1 MLNWTFKQAGWKS
14 GFYTRNEVVAV
25 DVKMKPFVSRT
36 VARVEW
42 TSLFSLGEIDTQPC
56 AVTGS
61 LFPRA
66 GGWSTVAA
74 RHSLDSDGIYG
85 HSAVQVC
92 RIGASGC
99 LKQHLLPLPAWIL
112 HRKFA
117 QKQLGALFFFF
128 FFWRRGIRFGLSHV
142 STYTSTA
149 SLLSQINGCPS
160 SRIRIRSWHNAEDY
174 GTERKA
180 IVLLTS
186 KTKPPPPSRS
196 PVLLTYFHGRSWR
209 SSRHGHFRVN
219 PSCIWKVPQLFLGLT
234 NWPHQPCRTLASS
247 LPIIVPHLRSTLL

>member
-1 MLNWTFKQAGWKS
+1 M
-14 GFYTRNEVVAV
+14 
-25 DVKMKPFVSRT
+25 
-36 VARVEW
+36 
-42 TSLFSLGEIDTQPC
+42 
-56 AVTGS
+56 TGRS
-61 LFPRA
+61 SFPLA

-74 RHSLDSDGIYG
+74 RHSLDSGGIYG
-85 HSAVQVC
+85 HSVVQVC

-117 QKQLGALFFFF
+117 QKQVGALFFFF
-128 FFWRRGIRFGLSHV
+128 WRKGIRFGLSHV

-160 SRIRIRSWHNAEDY
+160 SWIRIRSWHNAEDY

-186 KTKPPPPSRS
+186 QTKPRPPSRS
-196 PVLLTYFHGRSWR
+196 LVLLAYFHGRSWR
-209 SSRHGHFRVN
+209 SSHHGHFSVK
-219 PSCIWKVPQLFLGLT
+219 PLLYLKSTIAVSCPDKLATSTLQNVCLFLDNYCPSPPIHASLT
-234 NWPHQPCRTLASS
+234 KR
-247 LPIIVPHLRSTLL
+247 